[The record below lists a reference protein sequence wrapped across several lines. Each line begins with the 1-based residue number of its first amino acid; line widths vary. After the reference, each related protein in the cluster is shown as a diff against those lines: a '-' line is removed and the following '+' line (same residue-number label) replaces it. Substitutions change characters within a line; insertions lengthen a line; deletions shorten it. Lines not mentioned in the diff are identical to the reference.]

1 MPQLPRR
8 AGRRPQPRTAR
19 AVEAI
24 RRLVGALGESAR
36 TVEHRTGLTN
46 AQLFL
51 LRCLQREREL
61 TINELAAHALT
72 QQSTVSLLVSR
83 LEKAGYVRRARSA
96 HDARHV
102 CVSLTPRGRELARRA
117 PRPPLRRMIDA
128 LNRLSDDDADGLAR
142 GLSALLKEMRVPAN
156 SRLLF
161 ERSRKSAVAE
171 R

>member
-1 MPQLPRR
+1 
-8 AGRRPQPRTAR
+8 
-19 AVEAI
+19 VESI
-24 RRLVGALGESAR
+24 RRLVAALGESAR

-51 LRCLQREREL
+51 LRCLQREHEL

-83 LEKAGYVRRARSA
+83 LEKSGYVRRARSP

-102 CVSLTPRGRELARRA
+102 HVSLTNRGRELTRRA

-128 LNRLSDDDADGLAR
+128 LERLPESDAEGLIR
-142 GLSALLKEMRVPAN
+142 GLNALLKEMRVPAG
-156 SRLLF
+156 SSPLF
-161 ERSRKSAVAE
+161 ERSAKGG
-171 R
+171 